1 LPDARSRGAA
11 GCLVVLQAF
20 PLPRPTTNPY
30 LVLLAE
36 AVRSVPGVRVL
47 NFSYRNAFFARYDV
61 YHSHWPEILVSGHSP
76 LKKLA
81 RQALALAFLTRLAL
95 TRTPIVRTIHNLE
108 RPDGISRRESK
119 LLDLIDRMTTLRIR
133 LNATTDLESGQAFET
148 ILHGHYRSWYDA
160 VPKRGMVPGQVG
172 YFGLIRRYKGVE
184 VLLTAFRETAGA
196 TPALTLRIGGKPSS
210 SELEQSIATL
220 SDGDDRVST
229 ALHFL
234 PDAELVDIV
243 TTSEIIVLPYR
254 FMHNSGGALT
264 ALSLERPVLLPDN
277 EVNRLLADE
286 VGPGWVYRYSGEL
299 TADDLIQTVASVR
312 TGERTARPD
321 LENRAWGEAGRAHV
335 AAYRRAMGIRHRR

>member
-1 LPDARSRGAA
+1 MEG
-11 GCLVVLQAF
+11 GLVVLQAF

-30 LVLLAE
+30 LVMLAE
-36 AVRSVPGVRVL
+36 ALRAVPGVSVL
-47 NFSYRNAFFARYDV
+47 NFSYRNAFFGRYDV

-81 RQALALAFLTRLAL
+81 RQALALAFLTRLVL

-108 RPDGISRRESK
+108 RPEGISLRESK
-119 LLDLIDRMTTLRIR
+119 ILDLIDRMTTLRIR

-148 ILHGHYRSWYDA
+148 IPHGHYRSWFDA
-160 VPKRGMVPGQVG
+160 VPKRGVVKGQIG

-184 VLLTAFRETAGA
+184 VLLSAFRETAGA
-196 TPALTLRIGGKPSS
+196 TSALTLRLGGKPSS
-210 SELEQSIATL
+210 SELEQSIIAL
-220 SDGDDRVST
+220 ADGDGRVST

-234 PDAELVDIV
+234 PDDELVDIV

-264 ALSLERPVLLPDN
+264 ALSLDRPVLLPDN
-277 EVNRLLADE
+277 EVNRQLADE

-299 TADDLIQTVASVR
+299 TADNLRHTVASVR
-312 TGERTARPD
+312 TGTRTAPPN
-321 LENRAWGEAGRAHV
+321 LENRDWGDAGRAHV
-335 AAYRRAMGIRHRR
+335 AAYRRAIDIRQRR